1 MRVIGIQTIGSLD
14 QNDSDGS
21 KELSLKKRHGRTD
34 EGRREGGKDNMARR
48 SHRHAGLADRWIL
61 ADKFL
66 TYHLHFFCSCR
77 HFQGCPLELPSCCWS
92 RPPPWA
98 PAEISQLVLVR
109 VVGLPGAPADPG
121 CCPPWG
127 AGFQLQLILVAGPLW
142 GVGQLLVVVAPPP
155 LADDLP
161 DDSSDDSSDNSSDEF
176 SDDLLGIFSS
186 DDFSDD
192 FLRRFFIHV
201 NLHISHV

>member
-1 MRVIGIQTIGSLD
+1 MQNSTVIRCENSVWLMRVIGIQTIGSLD

-109 VVGLPGAPADPG
+109 VAGLPGAPADPG

-142 GVGQLLVVVAPPP
+142 GAGWGWPAVGRGCSPP
-155 LADDLP
+155 L
-161 DDSSDDSSDNSSDEF
+161 
-176 SDDLLGIFSS
+176 G
-186 DDFSDD
+186 
-192 FLRRFFIHV
+192 RRFVRRF
-201 NLHISHV
+201 L